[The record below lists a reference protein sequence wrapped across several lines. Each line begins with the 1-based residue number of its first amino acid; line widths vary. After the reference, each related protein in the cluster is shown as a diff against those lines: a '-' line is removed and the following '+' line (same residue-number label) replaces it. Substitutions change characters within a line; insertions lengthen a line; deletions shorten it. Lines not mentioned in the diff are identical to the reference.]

1 MLRMPKLEF
10 IVQWE
15 KQTLKQT
22 NFKLVLSGRKR
33 EHRVGGGGCR
43 SREILM
49 FILKSAVLPVTSV
62 HARS

>member
-1 MLRMPKLEF
+1 MLGTVLDAEDAKVR
-10 IVQWE
+10 VY

-43 SREILM
+43 SREILT
-49 FILKSAVLPVTSV
+49 FI
-62 HARS
+62 